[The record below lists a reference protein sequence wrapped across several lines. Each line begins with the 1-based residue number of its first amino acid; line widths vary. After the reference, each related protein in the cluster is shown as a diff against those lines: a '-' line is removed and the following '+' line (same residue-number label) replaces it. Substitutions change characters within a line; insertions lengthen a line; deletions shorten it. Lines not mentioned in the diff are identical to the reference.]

1 MQKELAALIIGYQRL
16 SGVQKIVELC
26 IQNGIKTIYVSI
38 DYPRVS
44 DTLHLSRHGEI
55 LQYLQLISLDKRIN
69 LSFRVACENVGS
81 AVNVITSCD
90 WFYEKNNYGVIL
102 EDDCIPDNSFFDFV
116 RCSLFDIEVNDSI
129 WLISGTQFVPKELI
143 ASDRVL
149 LKYPQIWGWAT
160 SKVKWN
166 EIRKIYFGAEKDSW
180 PSNIDLSERAF
191 WGAGE
196 DRARRGHLD
205 AWDTILASAM
215 LKKEKYTLASNCNLV
230 TNIGVDNVSTHTK
243 KNSIWIF
250 FPTTHFEIRCSEI
263 KIDYNS
269 SDWLKK
275 KFYGIRVR
283 HQITTKLT
291 RLLDALR
298 AKIAKPQ
305 PLLLRLSPDFRYYS
319 NSSEFL

>member
-1 MQKELAALIIGYQRL
+1 
-16 SGVQKIVELC
+16 
-26 IQNGIKTIYVSI
+26 
-38 DYPRVS
+38 
-44 DTLHLSRHGEI
+44 
-55 LQYLQLISLDKRIN
+55 
-69 LSFRVACENVGS
+69 
-81 AVNVITSCD
+81 
-90 WFYEKNNYGVIL
+90 
-102 EDDCIPDNSFFDFV
+102 
-116 RCSLFDIEVNDSI
+116 
-129 WLISGTQFVPKELI
+129 
-143 ASDRVL
+143 
-149 LKYPQIWGWAT
+149 
-160 SKVKWN
+160 
-166 EIRKIYFGAEKDSW
+166 
-180 PSNIDLSERAF
+180 
-191 WGAGE
+191 
-196 DRARRGHLD
+196 
-205 AWDTILASAM
+205 M